1 MNKYDVN
8 KLVPVCTDLSELSDV
23 VKNEVVRTNL
33 NNQIVK
39 KVNTVETTDTSDL
52 VKKADYDTEI
62 YETKKEILHHNHDKY
77 ITTQKFNKLTA
88 DNFAVR
94 LVVKL
99 DISDFVE
106 KTDFDDKVKNL
117 DTDTSHKTKDIEP

>member
-1 MNKYDVN
+1 M
-8 KLVPVCTDLSELSDV
+8 VPVCTDLSKLRDV

-39 KVNTVETTDTSDL
+39 KVNTIETTDTSNL
-52 VKKADYDTEI
+52 VNKADYDTEI

-77 ITTQKFNKLTA
+77 ITTQKLNKFTA

-94 LVVKL
+94 LVVKP

-106 KTDFDDKVKNL
+106 KTDFDDTVKNL
-117 DTDTSHKTKDIEP
+117 DTDTSNKTKDIEP

>member
-1 MNKYDVN
+1 M
-8 KLVPVCTDLSELSDV
+8 VPVCTDLSKLRDV

-39 KVNTVETTDTSDL
+39 KVNTIETTDTSNL
-52 VKKADYDTEI
+52 VNKADYDTEI

-77 ITTQKFNKLTA
+77 ITTQKLNKLTA

-94 LVVKL
+94 LVVKP

-106 KTDFDDKVKNL
+106 KTDFYDTVKNL
-117 DTDTSHKTKDIEP
+117 DTDTSNKTKDIER

>member
-8 KLVPVCTDLSELSDV
+8 KLVPVCTDLSKLSDV

-39 KVNTVETTDTSDL
+39 KVNTIETTDTSNL

-62 YETKKEILHHNHDKY
+62 YETKKEILYHNHDKY
-77 ITTQKFNKLTA
+77 ITTQKLNKLTA

-94 LVVKL
+94 LIVKP

-117 DTDTSHKTKDIEP
+117 DTDTSNKTKDIEP